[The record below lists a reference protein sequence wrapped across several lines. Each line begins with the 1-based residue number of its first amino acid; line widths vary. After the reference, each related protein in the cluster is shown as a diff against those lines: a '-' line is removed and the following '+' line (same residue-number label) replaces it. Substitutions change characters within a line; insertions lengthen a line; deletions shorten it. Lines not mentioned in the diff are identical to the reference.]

1 MSMTDR
7 DKAFS
12 LRDLDDVIVKF
23 NERNKKGA
31 TTKIEVKGFYGDYL
45 EVAVRVCAGFETY
58 KKITLS
64 DMTTGIQNGVIYV
77 VNPSFVNKYYKQ
89 KWYTKAMYGN

>member
-12 LRDLDDVIVKF
+12 LINLEDVIVEF

-45 EVAVRVCAGFETY
+45 EVAVRVSEGFETY

-64 DMTTGIQNGVIYV
+64 DMVNGIQNGVIYV
-77 VNPSFVNKYYKQ
+77 VNPSFVNRYYKQ
-89 KWYTKAMYGN
+89 KWYTKAMFGN

>member
-12 LRDLDDVIVKF
+12 LRDLDDLIVKF

-31 TTKIEVKGFYGDYL
+31 TIKIEVKGFYGDYL
-45 EVAVRVCAGFETY
+45 EVAVRVGEGFETY

-64 DMTTGIQNGVIYV
+64 DMVNGIQNGVIYV
-77 VNPSFVNKYYKQ
+77 VNSSFVNRYYKQ